1 MGVRC
6 GVELE
11 EAATASDE
19 HATMRVRRLPPAPAP
34 AIADDLYH
42 AAGMFM
48 TSATTATTATAKRE
62 FEKMVV
68 VYP

>member
-11 EAATASDE
+11 LEDAYAATASDE
-19 HATMRVRRLPPAPAP
+19 HAMRVRRLPPAP

-48 TSATTATTATAKRE
+48 TSVPPPPPPPQRSANSK
-62 FEKMVV
+62 KWW
-68 VYP
+68 